1 MKETESIKLI
11 HEIRRQ
17 LLEEEERLGTDEFLR
32 RQRERVAKF
41 LEGTRAKF
49 VPPRRSGRAPR

>member
-1 MKETESIKLI
+1 MKEIESIKLI
-11 HEIRRQ
+11 HEIRRE
-17 LLEEEERLGTDEFLR
+17 LLVEEERLGTDEFSR

-49 VPPRRSGRAPR
+49 VPPRRSRRAPR